1 MKQWYYA
8 QNNQQ
13 HGPISE
19 PLLVSLFESGQ
30 LAPDTLVWTEGLKDW
45 AVARDV
51 EGLIPLAY
59 TPPVLSHTS
68 VTIGTEHGPSGE
80 QVRPWVRY
88 WARMFDFF
96 LFAFLG
102 GATLGVVYPPII
114 EIPEILFS
122 ILLLFAYAF
131 VEPAMLAGWGTT
143 PGKALLKIRL
153 RNSDGSKL
161 SYTDALSRSFDVF
174 FKGVGIGIPIVQL
187 ITLIFAYNRLTKKG
201 ITSWDEG
208 GNFKVSHQAIEAWRS
223 IVAVFIFMAFLYL
236 MVLGEAD
243 I

>member
-1 MKQWYYA
+1 
-8 QNNQQ
+8 
-13 HGPISE
+13 
-19 PLLVSLFESGQ
+19 
-30 LAPDTLVWTEGLKDW
+30 
-45 AVARDV
+45 
-51 EGLIPLAY
+51 
-59 TPPVLSHTS
+59 
-68 VTIGTEHGPSGE
+68 
-80 QVRPWVRY
+80 
-88 WARMFDFF
+88 
-96 LFAFLG
+96 
-102 GATLGVVYPPII
+102 
-114 EIPEILFS
+114 
-122 ILLLFAYAF
+122 
-131 VEPAMLAGWGTT
+131 MLAGWGTT